1 MIKDNPSEGHFISK
15 PKLEELNKKE
25 DNIMNNQIKI
35 FENNEFGKIRA
46 IEYNNEPYFVAKD
59 ICDILAHT
67 NPTVALNRL
76 DDDEKIKIDP
86 KLYLGSKSNQE
97 FWAINESGLY
107 SLVLTSNKT
116 EAKKFKKWVTSEVLP
131 SIRNHGFYA
140 TDNWL
145 ESALSNPENM
155 INILTQYKEEREK
168 RLLAEQTIE
177 IQKPKV
183 EYFDALIDRNLL
195 TSFRDTAK
203 EIKVPERQFIKFL
216 EDKKFIFR
224 DKNAKIKPYS
234 QHVPNL
240 FEIKEWQTEHKAGQQ
255 VLITPKGR
263 ETFRVLTQSIQK

>member
-1 MIKDNPSEGHFISK
+1 MSNE
-15 PKLEELNKKE
+15 
-25 DNIMNNQIKI
+25 IKI

-46 IEYNNEPYFVAKD
+46 IKYNNEPYFIAKD
-59 ICDILAHT
+59 IADILGYYET
-67 NPTVALNRL
+67 NDMTRWLES
-76 DDDEKIKIDP
+76 DETITLKEFDP
-86 KLYLGSKSNQE
+86 EQMGVSNKVRMVTI
-97 FWAINESGLY
+97 INESGFY
-107 SLVLTSNKT
+107 NAIFHSKKT

-131 SIRNHGFYA
+131 SIRQHGFYA

-183 EYFDALIDRNLL
+183 EYFDALIERNLL

-234 QHVPNL
+234 QYVPSL

-263 ETFRVLTQSIQK
+263 ETFRVLTESIQK

>member
-1 MIKDNPSEGHFISK
+1 ME
-15 PKLEELNKKE
+15 
-25 DNIMNNQIKI
+25 NQIKI

-59 ICDILAHT
+59 IATALGYKVPKDAVSSHCKGAVIYRLPTNGGIQDVKIIPESDIY
-67 NPTVALNRL
+67 RL
-76 DDDEKIKIDP
+76 IMRSKLESAEKFQDWIC
-86 KLYLGSKSNQE
+86 E
-97 FWAINESGLY
+97 
-107 SLVLTSNKT
+107 
-116 EAKKFKKWVTSEVLP
+116 EVLP

-140 TDNWL
+140 TDSWL

-234 QHVPNL
+234 QHVPSL

-263 ETFRVLTQSIQK
+263 ETFRVLTESIQK